1 MIDFEGLVCEYGIC
15 QKQHAEHLED
25 LMRFYRA
32 VCTAEDHNVR
42 GLASATTWK
51 EVGKDLVLF
60 PYTQRGFGGD
70 DSFFVGVISARND
83 LTREALSGIIRRV
96 CEDDWDIAD
105 LESIN
110 SVECT
115 FNKCTDQ
122 VGATALYSSDIV
134 SRAARLLHAEELFT
148 LLMRTKVFWEY
159 TIKDAIPAGGLL
171 GAAQK
176 TIYSEA
182 LSQEIERVVAC
193 VPEAGHAHHILPVHY
208 LVEGNNPNDY
218 QPAIDVLLE
227 SLYENNR
234 LVSSHAYVFEV
245 DKLGRSEWARGAAA
259 NEDNFMA
266 LINGALGDALK
277 SSSII
282 VKYGQ
287 DDDGSNFNKFAYQA
301 LTKLIDELSERGDEI
316 QVVFVVPE
324 GSGDLQVRI
333 KNRFRLPLIRI
344 VPDEAPKAFD
354 LTEDEA
360 HAILVRRA
368 EADSLEPD
376 DELRRI
382 LHRRM
387 EDRSFSNLDEVYDEW
402 SKLTLTRSV
411 FPQYLSIVQ
420 AAYDS
425 DGAAAP
431 VDARKRLEEMIGL
444 AGVKRQIEDV
454 LLRFKMNKEA
464 AFAGLKPQPFS
475 MHLAFQGAPGTG
487 KTEVARLYAEILKD
501 EGILSEGRLIM
512 RSGTGAWNVQ
522 EAFAEAKG
530 SVLFVDE
537 AYAMASTSDGRIAD
551 FIACMENYRRDT
563 VVILAGY
570 KNSINRLIDCNP
582 GFRSR
587 ISFFIDFPDYSQ
599 EEKMQIFQLMVDR
612 AGLTMA
618 EEARSAARDI
628 LARGGTQAD
637 EGNGRFVRNLF
648 ESAIGQQQRRLS
660 RQKPEGGYTKE
671 LLAEL
676 REEDIVAAG
685 KRESVHQLSGREEL
699 AGLIGLAEIKQ
710 LVSDR
715 MDYMKVQ
722 KAKRDAGIKAPFI
735 PMHMAFKGNPGTGKT
750 EVARLIARILREEGV
765 LSVGE
770 CKEYIGADLW
780 NTLAINLAFE
790 DAKGSVLFVDE
801 AYSIPKNAEA
811 TAALVACMENYR
823 EDVIVVFAGYTR
835 EVDQLLSAN
844 PGFASRVK
852 FHLEFADYT
861 EDELLQILN
870 LLAGKMHVTLG
881 EGVPEKV
888 RGFVREARKESRFGN
903 GRFVRNVLEDAI
915 VAQGAR
921 LVREHSALGGLDSD
935 VLTRLEAEDFS
946 WQPKRLEDAPASVGF
961 TA

>member
-1 MIDFEGLVCEYGIC
+1 
-15 QKQHAEHLED
+15 
-25 LMRFYRA
+25 MRFYRA

-96 CEDDWDIAD
+96 CEDDWGIAD

-277 SSSII
+277 SSSIV

-402 SKLTLTRSV
+402 SQADAHPQRVSPVSV
-411 FPQYLSIVQ
+411 HRAGGLRLRWGGGTGGRPQ
-420 AAYDS
+420 AAGGNGWACGS
-425 DGAAAP
+425 KAP
-431 VDARKRLEEMIGL
+431 DRRRV
-444 AGVKRQIEDV
+444 
-454 LLRFKMNKEA
+454 A
-464 AFAGLKPQPFS
+464 AFQ
-475 MHLAFQGAPGTG
+475 
-487 KTEVARLYAEILKD
+487 D
-501 EGILSEGRLIM
+501 EQ
-512 RSGTGAWNVQ
+512 RSG
-522 EAFAEAKG
+522 
-530 SVLFVDE
+530 L
-537 AYAMASTSDGRIAD
+537 
-551 FIACMENYRRDT
+551 RR
-563 VVILAGY
+563 
-570 KNSINRLIDCNP
+570 P
-582 GFRSR
+582 
-587 ISFFIDFPDYSQ
+587 
-599 EEKMQIFQLMVDR
+599 
-612 AGLTMA
+612 
-618 EEARSAARDI
+618 
-628 LARGGTQAD
+628 
-637 EGNGRFVRNLF
+637 
-648 ESAIGQQQRRLS
+648 
-660 RQKPEGGYTKE
+660 
-671 LLAEL
+671 
-676 REEDIVAAG
+676 
-685 KRESVHQLSGREEL
+685 
-699 AGLIGLAEIKQ
+699 
-710 LVSDR
+710 
-715 MDYMKVQ
+715 
-722 KAKRDAGIKAPFI
+722 
-735 PMHMAFKGNPGTGKT
+735 
-750 EVARLIARILREEGV
+750 
-765 LSVGE
+765 
-770 CKEYIGADLW
+770 
-780 NTLAINLAFE
+780 
-790 DAKGSVLFVDE
+790 
-801 AYSIPKNAEA
+801 
-811 TAALVACMENYR
+811 
-823 EDVIVVFAGYTR
+823 
-835 EVDQLLSAN
+835 
-844 PGFASRVK
+844 
-852 FHLEFADYT
+852 
-861 EDELLQILN
+861 
-870 LLAGKMHVTLG
+870 
-881 EGVPEKV
+881 
-888 RGFVREARKESRFGN
+888 
-903 GRFVRNVLEDAI
+903 
-915 VAQGAR
+915 
-921 LVREHSALGGLDSD
+921 
-935 VLTRLEAEDFS
+935 
-946 WQPKRLEDAPASVGF
+946 
-961 TA
+961 